1 MDMAIFIAVVT
12 NDGKSGYSA
21 SFPDFP
27 TCAVAA
33 RTVDEVIIRA
43 RHALLAH
50 VEALPAAGQEI
61 VVPTAADAIAR
72 NGALLIAAI
81 DVPDDIRTVR
91 VELDVPALSLGRIR
105 PWPGSSV

>member
-33 RTVDEVIIRA
+33 RTVDEVIVRA

-50 VEALPAAGQEI
+50 VEGLPAAGQEI
-61 VVPTAADAIAR
+61 VVPTAARLRGTAHYV
-72 NGALLIAAI
+72 L
-81 DVPDDIRTVR
+81 PPSMCRTTSGQF
-91 VELDVPALSLGRIR
+91 ASSLMFQPCRWRESR